1 MVFVVR
7 RGLCKVSLGVYVV
20 RRVFTVSL
28 GVYVIR
34 LVFTVSLRVY
44 VVRLKVFK
52 VSGQARC

>member
-1 MVFVVR
+1 MFVVR